1 MHDKEAQDHIIALEE
16 QLRLAMLAVDV
27 DGLDRLIAP
36 GLLFTTHM
44 GEVIGKWQ
52 DLDMHRSGL
61 LKFRAIAA
69 AERQV
74 VADARLG
81 VMSARMNLVG
91 SFGGG
96 AVRSRPALH
105 PHLARAGRRRSVANH
120 RRPHESRLS
129 WQAGLTRRRS

>member
-16 QLRLAMLAVDV
+16 QLRLAMLAADV

-44 GEVIGKWQ
+44 GEVIGKRQ

-91 SFGGG
+91 SFGGAPFDLDLRCTRIWRAPDHG
-96 AVRSRPALH
+96 GQWQFIAGHMS
-105 PHLARAGRRRSVANH
+105 LA
-120 RRPHESRLS
+120 
-129 WQAGLTRRRS
+129 